1 MSLYLIKNNEAGSLS
16 IELVLIVI
24 MLVLI
29 GKYVFSQLD
38 LQAGNLVSDLI
49 IAEQT
54 LPSFSD
60 GE

>member
-1 MSLYLIKNNEAGSLS
+1 MELYLIKKNEAGSLS
-16 IELVLIVI
+16 IELVFIVI

-38 LQAGNLVSDLI
+38 LQAGNLVGNLI
-49 IAEQT
+49 TEQQT
-54 LPSFSD
+54 LPSFAN